1 MKILVIGGCGFI
13 GSHVVDALLAAGHA
27 VRVFDRQAERF
38 RPPLPGVDYRFGDF
52 GDRMAVAEAVA
63 GVDAVFH
70 LVSTTFPG
78 TANLDPK
85 TDVRDN
91 LIGTLQLVET
101 MLGLEIPRL
110 LFLSS
115 GGTVYGI
122 PEQVPIPEDH
132 PLRPINSYGIVKV
145 AIENYLM
152 MFQRT
157 RGLHPVIVR
166 ASNPFGPRQGHTGIQ
181 GVVSTFL
188 RQIAEGE
195 TIEIW
200 GDGSVVRDYLDV
212 RDLAEACV
220 IAGTSAIDGIYNAG
234 SGTGTS
240 LIELLDAIRATTGH
254 AVTPR
259 FRPGRAIDVPVS
271 ILDCSAAERDFGWR
285 ARHSLTDLLAAAWA
299 WQMQVRASLAA
310 PPVASPNRRAGP

>member
-1 MKILVIGGCGFI
+1 MKVLVIGGCGFI

-52 GDRMAVAEAVA
+52 LDRMAVAEAIS
-63 GVDAVFH
+63 GVDTVFH

-132 PLRPINSYGIVKV
+132 PLRPINSYGIVKA

-152 MFQRT
+152 MFRQT
-157 RGLHPVIVR
+157 RGLRPVIVR

-188 RQIAEGE
+188 RQIADGE

-212 RDLAEACV
+212 RDLAEFCV
-220 IAGTSAIDGIYNAG
+220 IAGTSEVQGIYNAG
-234 SGTGTS
+234 CGTGTS
-240 LIELLDAIRATTGH
+240 LTGLLDAIRETTGRQI
-254 AVTPR
+254 TPR

-271 ILDCSAAERDFGWR
+271 ILDCSAAERDFGWH
-285 ARHSLTDLLAAAWA
+285 ARHSLRDSLQDAWA
-299 WQMQVRASLAA
+299 WQMQVRETPAA
-310 PPVASPNRRAGP
+310 PPVASSSGPAS

>member
-1 MKILVIGGCGFI
+1 MKVLVIGGCGFI

-115 GGTVYGI
+115 GGTVYGV

-152 MFQRT
+152 MFHRT

-166 ASNPFGPRQGHTGIQ
+166 ASNPFGTRQGHTGIQ

-188 RQIAEGE
+188 RQIAEDE

-212 RDLAEACV
+212 RDLAEFCV
-220 IAGTSAIDGIYNAG
+220 IAGTSPLQGIYNAG

-240 LIELLDAIRATTGH
+240 LTELLDAIRGTTGRQI
-254 AVTPR
+254 APR
-259 FRPGRAIDVPVS
+259 FRPGRSIDVPVS
-271 ILDCSAAERDFGWR
+271 ILDCSAAERDFDWH
-285 ARHSLTDLLAAAWA
+285 ARHSLRDSLADAWA
-299 WQMQVRASLAA
+299 WQIQVREATAA
-310 PPVASPNRRAGP
+310 PPVARSAGPTS